1 MSKKDQQNF
10 LKNFRQVN
18 FLDKFFNNL
27 LEKKDREQGERG
39 RVKRSLFSRQNSLR
53 ELQRK
58 ANEISP
64 FSESGDE
71 KGAGIKKHKV
81 IKRKQSKKKA
91 AKKKKSKK
99 KQGKKKK
106 SKKKQGKKKKSKNK

>member
-1 MSKKDQQNF
+1 MNKKDQQNF
-10 LKNFRQVN
+10 LTKVTQVN
-18 FLDKFFNNL
+18 FLDNFFYNL

-91 AKKKKSKK
+91 VKKKKSKK
-99 KQGKKKK
+99 KQGKKK
-106 SKKKQGKKKKSKNK
+106 QGKKKKSKNK